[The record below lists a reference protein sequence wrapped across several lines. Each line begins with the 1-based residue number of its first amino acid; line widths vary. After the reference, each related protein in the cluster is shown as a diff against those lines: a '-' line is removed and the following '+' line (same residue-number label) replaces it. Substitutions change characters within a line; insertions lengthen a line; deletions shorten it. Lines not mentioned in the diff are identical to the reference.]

1 VQQEDVK
8 LAALKSYRHAL
19 SLCYKCG
26 NKWSKDHRCP
36 PEVLQAVDAL
46 WDSFSSEDSLVDSKP
61 KISPYESLMLALSKS
76 TLLGVLVARTMRL
89 VGLLQNIPVQILI
102 DSGSSSSFVNEA
114 LVLQLGNIFGEHVTS
129 LVQVTG
135 GGILVSALLLRRVP
149 WTVDGCTFHSDFRT
163 LPLANFDVIVGM
175 DWLEAHSPMQLDW
188 RQKWLSIPHEG
199 QVHVLQG
206 VASSVPHQ
214 VLL

>member
-1 VQQEDVK
+1 MQRPKTLNTACSLALLQEEVAGPLAAQQQRGGDWYAAYKPNFAARRPLPQPLPPPRADKAPQQAAATPAVQQQDVK

-46 WDSFSSEDSLVDSKP
+46 WDSFSSEDSLADSEP
-61 KISPYESLMLALSKS
+61 KISPDESLMLALSKS

-114 LVLQLGNIFGEHVTS
+114 LVLQLGNISGEHVTS
-129 LVQVTG
+129 LV
-135 GGILVSALLLRRVP
+135 
-149 WTVDGCTFHSDFRT
+149 
-163 LPLANFDVIVGM
+163 
-175 DWLEAHSPMQLDW
+175 
-188 RQKWLSIPHEG
+188 
-199 QVHVLQG
+199 
-206 VASSVPHQ
+206 
-214 VLL
+214 